1 MTATV
6 ARICRYPVKG
16 LNAEDLERVEL
27 ACGLGLAQDRRFA
40 LAHAATRFDPGEPEW
55 LPKTS
60 FLMLMKNERLAALE
74 ARFDDATGTLTIRR
88 DGKQVSRGRIVEPI
102 GRAMVGDFFA
112 AYMNDDCPGKP
123 RLVEAPAGHMFSDT
137 PARVVSIINLAS
149 VRDLERVVGQPVEP
163 LRFRAN
169 FYVEGAYPWEEFDWI
184 GETIS
189 AGGARFTVESRID
202 RCGATNVD
210 PATAIRDL
218 NIPKD
223 LMRGYGHV
231 DMGVY
236 AAVTQDGSV
245 AVGDVLKT
253 PN

>member
-1 MTATV
+1 MTAAI

-27 ACGLGLAQDRRFA
+27 APGLGLPHDRRFA
-40 LAHAATRFDPGEPEW
+40 LAHAATQYDPGAPEW
-55 LPKTS
+55 LSKTH
-60 FLMLMKNERLAALE
+60 FLMLMKNERLAALK
-74 ARFDDATGTLTIRR
+74 AAFDDATGILAIMR
-88 DGKQVSRGRIVEPI
+88 DGKQVSRGRVTEPL
-102 GRAMVGDFFA
+102 GRAMIGDFFA
-112 AYMNDDCPGKP
+112 AYMKDECPGKP

-149 VRDLERVVGQPVEP
+149 VRDLERVVGQPVDP

-169 FYVEGAYPWEEFDWI
+169 IYVEGVSPWEEFHWVGDS
-184 GETIS
+184 IS
-189 AGGARFTVESRID
+189 AGGVAFAVESRID
-202 RCGATNVD
+202 RCAATNVD

-236 AAVTQDGSV
+236 AAITQDGSI
-245 AVGDVLKT
+245 AVGDALKT